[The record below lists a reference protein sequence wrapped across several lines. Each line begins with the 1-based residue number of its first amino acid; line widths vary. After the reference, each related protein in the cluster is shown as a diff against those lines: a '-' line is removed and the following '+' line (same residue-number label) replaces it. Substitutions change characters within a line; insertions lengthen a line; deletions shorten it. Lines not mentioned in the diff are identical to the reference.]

1 MFLLAASYD
10 LTDYPAVRTV
20 CIILSLILAGIVLA
34 IAITNYIREG
44 KAIRSENVRCGC
56 AEDSESVSET
66 LTEKEE
72 ASAEECET
80 AISAEQTAEETVEP
94 IEESLTKVAAE
105 SVEDA
110 VCEEAEPVAEV
121 PAPEADTESFA
132 EEPVTEVAA
141 EEKAESVAEP
151 VAESAE
157 VENEETARLDEVAAA
172 AVEAPTVGEEQ
183 APTESE
189 VTTDY
194 DALPVFFEKLTRNLS
209 EEDKDAFAGL
219 IVGENRV
226 EKTKLKY
233 PLTSYA
239 DEAAFLKDF
248 FLSAGK
254 FKSVIPM
261 SVMETLYKKRG
272 NQVKTDSE
280 KTRLNNKL
288 IAFYFARRKTDEG
301 ALEKCEKL
309 CKKDV
314 AFNYE
319 NRDVR
324 GMKLPAL
331 KRLILIYTAQKR
343 YEDAIRLCD
352 EAITREVIEK
362 KDEGYEERR
371 SRIVGKMNRA
381 AEIAAAKA
389 AKAEAKAAKAKAT
402 EE

>member
-94 IEESLTKVAAE
+94 IEESLTEIAAE

-209 EEDKDAFAGL
+209 EEDKDAFAG
-219 IVGENRV
+219 ERV
-226 EKTKLKY
+226 
-233 PLTSYA
+233 
-239 DEAAFLKDF
+239 KD
-248 FLSAGK
+248 G
-254 FKSVIPM
+254 V
-261 SVMETLYKKRG
+261 
-272 NQVKTDSE
+272 
-280 KTRLNNKL
+280 
-288 IAFYFARRKTDEG
+288 G
-301 ALEKCEKL
+301 ALE
-309 CKKDV
+309 DDGV
-314 AFNYE
+314 GAPADTGVGGAF
-319 NRDVR
+319 DDGVR
-324 GMKLPAL
+324 GGTP
-331 KRLILIYTAQKR
+331 QKG
-343 YEDAIRLCD
+343 EDLADDDTGLC
-352 EAITREVIEK
+352 
-362 KDEGYEERR
+362 
-371 SRIVGKMNRA
+371 
-381 AEIAAAKA
+381 AAAPKRKNEVGA
-389 AKAEAKAAKAKAT
+389 PRGVVEDHAGEARAVALEGVGG
-402 EE
+402 EEAFVHR